1 MPRSS
6 APIWATMM
14 LEIDGLD
21 HAYGRHR
28 ALRDVT
34 IRVSI
39 GEVVA
44 ILGANG
50 AGKTTLLSA
59 IAGLLRP
66 SAGSIRFRG
75 NELIGLSAHRIAQQ
89 GIATVTETRHLFG
102 PLSVTEN
109 LSLGA
114 FSHAA
119 RAAAAANM
127 AHVFELFPRLAERR
141 RQAVRTMSGGEQQMV
156 AVGRALMARPALLLL
171 DEPSLGLAPL
181 LATELF
187 AALERIAREGTT
199 SILMVEQNA
208 RRALKM
214 ASRAYLLSLGR
225 IVGEGSAQSLAQDK
239 AVAESYLGL

>member
-1 MPRSS
+1 
-6 APIWATMM
+6 M

-21 HAYGRHR
+21 HCYGRHR
-28 ALRDVT
+28 ALHDVS
-34 IRVSI
+34 IRVRN

-50 AGKTTLLSA
+50 AGKTTLLNA

-66 SAGSIRFRG
+66 SGGSIRFRG
-75 NELIGLSAHRIAQQ
+75 NELIGLSAHRIVEQ
-89 GIATVTETRHLFG
+89 GIATVTETRRLFG
-102 PLSVTEN
+102 PMSVIEN

-114 FSHAA
+114 FTHAA
-119 RAAAAANM
+119 RETAPAQLAQ
-127 AHVFELFPRLAERR
+127 VFELFPRLAQRR

-156 AVGRALMARPALLLL
+156 AVGRALMARPSLLLL

-181 LATELF
+181 IATELF
-187 AALERIAREGTT
+187 AALERIARTGDT

-214 ASRAYLLSLGR
+214 ADRGYLLALGR

>member
-1 MPRSS
+1 
-6 APIWATMM
+6 M

-21 HAYGRHR
+21 HSYGRHR
-28 ALRDVT
+28 ALHDVS
-34 IRVSI
+34 IRVRN

-50 AGKTTLLSA
+50 AGKTTLLNA

-66 SAGSIRFRG
+66 SGGSIRFRG
-75 NELIGLSAHRIAQQ
+75 NELIGLSAHRIVEQ
-89 GIATVTETRHLFG
+89 GIATVTEIRRLFG
-102 PLSVTEN
+102 PMSVIEN
-109 LSLGA
+109 LLLGA
-114 FSHAA
+114 FTHAA
-119 RAAAAANM
+119 RETAPAQM
-127 AHVFELFPRLAERR
+127 AQVFELFPRLAERR

-156 AVGRALMARPALLLL
+156 AVGRALMARPSLLLL

-181 LATELF
+181 IATELF
-187 AALERIAREGTT
+187 AALERIARKGDT

-214 ASRAYLLSLGR
+214 ADRGYLLALGR
-225 IVGEGSAQSLAQDK
+225 IVGEGSAKSLAQDK